1 MSRDLQ
7 IRFRTML
14 RSQMPGDGSV
24 ESWLTVELARAVAA
38 SKVGIAG
45 VVVRERAVELI
56 DPRGPAEQGLGL
68 PTLLGGLTTTMGEH
82 GVVEAVGVWGE
93 MKRRARGREVP
104 VVAVF
109 LERAD
114 CSWWMWEALT
124 SGGAVR
130 EDTVVERS
138 AIAGDSLPGGIGRY
152 WTWARRSGVKM
163 EVRRELVH

>member
-7 IRFRTML
+7 LRFRTML
-14 RSQMPGDGSV
+14 RSRLPGDGSV

-45 VVVRERAVELI
+45 VVVREHAIELV
-56 DPRGPAEQGLGL
+56 DPRGPAEHGVGL
-68 PTLLGGLTTTMGEH
+68 PTLLGGLTTTVGEH
-82 GVVEAVGVWGE
+82 GAVEAVGVWGE
-93 MKRRARGREVP
+93 MKRRGRGREVP

-109 LERAD
+109 LEWSD
-114 CSWWMWEALT
+114 CRWWMWEALT
-124 SGGAVR
+124 ADGAVR
-130 EDTVVERS
+130 EDTIVERS

-163 EVRRELVH
+163 EVRRGLVH